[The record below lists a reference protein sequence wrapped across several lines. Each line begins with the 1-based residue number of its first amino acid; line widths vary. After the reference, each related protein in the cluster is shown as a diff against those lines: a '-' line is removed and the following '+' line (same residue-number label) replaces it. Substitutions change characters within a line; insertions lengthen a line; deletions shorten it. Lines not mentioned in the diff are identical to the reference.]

1 MGKGGR
7 SHEGLNNVRLKV
19 IFTTVKKA
27 LAEGGVFFLFFWGIA
42 FVLKVRL
49 GVGFKIRDSF
59 RIRYRVKS

>member
-27 LAEGGVFFLFFWGIA
+27 LAEGGVFFSVF
-42 FVLKVRL
+42 L
-49 GVGFKIRDSF
+49 GYSI
-59 RIRYRVKS
+59 RVKG